1 MAARGVAIV
10 DLLGLPPG
18 STTIIPPDVRA
29 ELAKLAIVDFTV
41 ITSAD
46 AFIYSGTIRSLGEAL
61 FSSSLNWPIELPLLN
76 VGVPFQL
83 VRPRLAIAAGA
94 DLEPAP
100 ETFQLDLLLERVAIV
115 VPGLQPAKLV
125 PSSGVTAAHLVR
137 PVAGDPLFGKRV
149 KIVGSGTLRIASAPG
164 GGAPLIRFVAP
175 PDPLDPAAPTGAIVS
190 LGFEP
195 PHFFLG
201 SSDYALTVDKLLY
214 DDSDVFTPAEI
225 EARLQ
230 GPEWRGI
237 SIKEATLYFPRNAPA
252 VGDVSVGVRDVLLG
266 SPLGLQGEV
275 RIELG
280 TTPVDPATLN
290 FTQHQVGTPPA
301 DVALGAAAPGTA
313 SRTYQVALSTGTGA
327 RATVSAR
334 GPAGSNHRWVL
345 PDGTVTTGES
355 SGQFSIDAGDTLRVI
370 GLEGTGGA
378 QAESPP
384 ITVQFTAATAVT
396 VPTVNAVMGATT
408 HAAVL
413 SLSGSHAALQAVSF
427 ALDPATDTAFQW
439 QLGEGVSAQTGQGA
453 TFAPSF
459 PATPG
464 SYLLTVGKADGA
476 PQRVRVEVLTEGDL
490 IVGCRAGVFDGT
502 GTVAVRSVEGSY
514 QLPAFNARGDFQ
526 PAPDNATVAAGVVT
540 VPAGLLA
547 SVTVERGSGG
557 NPPPPPEP
565 APEPRH
571 VQVLME
577 YDSATPTRFIKNVD
591 NPEPHRCHLL
601 PQQVTDWRDRF
612 SGAQFIVVGRTCDIG
627 TAVHNQTLSATRAAA
642 GKALLGSG
650 VTVFQRGERF
660 QWTEAVAPPQA
671 SLAPAY
677 APESGQFPPT

>member
-83 VRPRLAIAAGA
+83 VRPRLAVAAGA

-195 PHFFLG
+195 PHFFFG

-237 SIKEATLYFPRNAPA
+237 SIREATLYFPRNAPA

-490 IVGCRAGVFDGT
+490 IVGCRAGVFDGA

-557 NPPPPPEP
+557 NPPPPPETVS
-565 APEPRH
+565 EPRH
-571 VQVLME
+571 VQILME
-577 YDSATPTRFIKNVD
+577 FDSATPTRFIKNVD
-591 NPEPHRCHLL
+591 NPEPA
-601 PQQVTDWRDRF
+601 
-612 SGAQFIVVGRTCDIG
+612 GAIYCR
-627 TAVHNQTLSATRAAA
+627 SR
-642 GKALLGSG
+642 
-650 VTVFQRGERF
+650 
-660 QWTEAVAPPQA
+660 
-671 SLAPAY
+671 
-677 APESGQFPPT
+677 